1 MFGRTLFSI
10 TLLGLALAA
19 TLPAVAG
26 GEIYVEGS
34 YVSDDVGA
42 DEGASFQA
50 LTLRYI
56 TGNRTQFRV
65 DLPLVRAE
73 VLQGSVYTGV
83 GQLPGD
89 PGGGSHG
96 SGSPGGGSMGS
107 GSGAGSGSGVLP
119 QVTPGDD
126 LGAGQLQ
133 TEWSSGLGD
142 LRMGLAQQIGG
153 GGVKLYRAD
162 AVFDVKLPTAD
173 VDTGLGTGEWDARLG
188 FAGEYRFWSATAFGG
203 FGWNRLGDPEWVEL
217 RDPLDA
223 FAGAESEPLAGERL
237 ILSGWVAGYQEVIE
251 GTGATAAV
259 GLGLRSVRGLRWRG
273 SIAADVVGEYR
284 RVAILFGISF
294 GVSSPG
300 PGIRGLDR

>member
-1 MFGRTLFSI
+1 MLSI
-10 TLLGLALAA
+10 TMLGLAVAA
-19 TLPAVAG
+19 TVPVAES

-34 YVSDDVGA
+34 VVSDDSGA
-42 DEGASFQA
+42 DEGAAVQA

-56 TGNRTQFRV
+56 TGNRTQFRFDV
-65 DLPLVRAE
+65 PLLRAQ
-73 VLQGSVYTGV
+73 VLQGSIYTGV
-83 GQLPGD
+83 GGLPGHA
-89 PGGGSHG
+89 GGGSHG
-96 SGSPGGGSMGS
+96 SGSPGGGGNGS
-107 GSGAGSGSGVLP
+107 GSIV
-119 QVTPGDD
+119 QRQMTPG
-126 LGAGQLQ
+126 GEGSSGQLQ
-133 TEWSSGLGD
+133 TDWATGLGD
-142 LRMGLAQQIGG
+142 LRLGLAQQIGG

-173 VDTGLGTGEWDARLG
+173 VETGLGTGEWDARLG

-203 FGWNRLGDPEWVEL
+203 LGWNHLGDPAWVEL

-259 GLGLRSVRGLRWRG
+259 GLGLRSVRGLRWRA
-273 SIAADVVGEYR
+273 SVAADVVGEYR
-284 RVAILFGISF
+284 RVAVLFGISF